1 MGELKEAAGKQREAR
16 PAATGAVPRVPQ
28 AGGRSGGLAAL
39 AGMNADIAPHSNRA
53 AQWRAARRILAVRL
67 DNLGDVLMTTPAIR
81 ALKESGNVARVTLLS
96 SGAGVALA
104 PFLPEVDE
112 VISTGCPWMPGRD
125 AGPEALQA
133 MVERLRAGAFD
144 AAVIFTVYSQSPLP
158 AAMLCWLAGIP
169 LRLAHARENP
179 YHLLTDWIPDPE
191 PQEQLRH
198 EVRRQLDLV
207 AAVGAHTKDPKLSF
221 RVDPRDRRTAMACLR
236 SVGVDPERPY
246 AVIHPGASAISRRYP
261 PEKFA
266 AALRQLTA
274 LSGDNTPQLVFTGDA
289 AEALLVDRVRS
300 ECGKSASVAGRLT
313 LGQLGAVLEKASVLI
328 ANNTGPAHIAAALG
342 VPVVDLYA
350 LTNPQHAPWKTPSR
364 VLYEDV
370 PCRFCYRS
378 VCPQGH
384 NACLHQLDPKRVAL
398 AARELLDLGAERAG
412 SGARPVVAAS

>member
-1 MGELKEAAGKQREAR
+1 MGKLTEPVGKKPESSPLLPGAALRALRGGDAK
-16 PAATGAVPRVPQ
+16 GAP
-28 AGGRSGGLAAL
+28 GGLDGDGATRAERIAL
-39 AGMNADIAPHSNRA
+39 
-53 AQWRAARRILAVRL
+53 WRSARRILAVRL

-81 ALKESGNVARVTLLS
+81 ALKENGNGTRVTLLS
-96 SGAGVALA
+96 GGAGVALA
-104 PFLPEVDE
+104 PFLPDVDD

-133 MVERLRAGAFD
+133 MAERLRAESFD

-169 LRLAHARENP
+169 LRLAHSRENP

-191 PQEQLRH
+191 PHEHLRH

-207 AAVGAHTKDPKLSF
+207 AAVGMHTADQKLSF
-221 RVDPRDRRTAMACLR
+221 RVDQPDRRTAVACLR
-236 SVGVDPERPY
+236 SVGVDPDRPY
-246 AVIHPGASAISRRYP
+246 AVIHPGASAVSRRYP
-261 PEKFA
+261 PERFA

-274 LSGDNTPQLVFTGDA
+274 LSGENTPQLVFTGDA
-289 AEALLVDRVRS
+289 SETVLVDSVRA
-300 ECGKSASVAGRLT
+300 ECGKSASLAGRLT

-384 NACLHQLDPKRVAL
+384 NACLHQLDPGRVAL
-398 AARELLDLGAERAG
+398 AARELLDLGAERA
-412 SGARPVVAAS
+412 SPRAARALAG